1 MPSHI
6 TLIFLPFS
14 RIFSLNIC
22 QVRDSPNLFFFCA
35 ARKSLIWFHNYFKSD
50 TAACLFSSRSEIYS
64 KATISRRPAVFSWI
78 ALFSVGFVNR
88 SNCCL
93 FNKLKKTLFQKAV
106 KRHDL
111 FTAKKWFLVHTT
123 KAWRWGEAEHG
134 IFRAFLVRMHRKQPY
149 IKETLLI
156 VHVRKRCR
164 LLFKAGLFKFKE
176 HFRAELK
183 ESQWRRNLH
192 LDGIYYDFYVINDKT
207 TFRTASK
214 SQP

>member
-1 MPSHI
+1 MLSHI

-64 KATISRRPAVFSWI
+64 KATIGRRPAVFSWI

-134 IFRAFLVRMHRKQPY
+134 IFRAFLVRTLCIESNHILRKLFWLFTCEKGVDY
-149 IKETLLI
+149 CL
-156 VHVRKRCR
+156 KRAF
-164 LLFKAGLFKFKE
+164 LSL
-176 HFRAELK
+176 
-183 ESQWRRNLH
+183 RN
-192 LDGIYYDFYVINDKT
+192 ISEQN
-207 TFRTASK
+207 
-214 SQP
+214 